1 MSVLQTNDIKDI
13 KKFSSK
19 SFKLVIINRKIPY
32 NSDNFF
38 NQLLKL
44 SFTISGEVQKK
55 TAKDDIRNLL
65 FEELP
70 KEIQK
75 KSFYKDWVNDMA
87 QLCKTFCDLEESNFV
102 SFWLST
108 YRMQTLPCRQCST
121 KIISNLFW

>member
-1 MSVLQTNDIKDI
+1 MEKITTVLQTNNIKDI

-65 FEELP
+65 FRELP

-75 KSFYKDWVNDMA
+75 
-87 QLCKTFCDLEESNFV
+87 
-102 SFWLST
+102 
-108 YRMQTLPCRQCST
+108 
-121 KIISNLFW
+121 